1 MRIVKV
7 KLYFIYISSKI
18 YVKGMNEFFSS
29 ADDNVVDVSVDK
41 RARVGRLF
49 W

>member
-7 KLYFIYISSKI
+7 KLDFIYNSSNI
-18 YVKGMNEFFSS
+18 YVRGMNEFFYS

-41 RARVGRLF
+41 GARVGRLF